1 MADGGP
7 GTHIATCHNDTSEGA
22 VHCFRDEHGNWLSY
36 TFSEKGPG
44 IANTSVMPIAA
55 AAAATANGK
64 LLSTLLRYGGVLH
77 IYMEFIVLSSACF
90 FRTQNCGLGNLS
102 RGSSHGSSAFTLSC

>member
-22 VHCFRDEHGNWLSY
+22 IHCFRDEHGNWLSY
-36 TFSEKGPG
+36 TFSEKGTG
-44 IANTSVMPIAA
+44 TANTGVMPIAA

-64 LLSTLLRYGGVLH
+64 LLSTLLRYGNL
-77 IYMEFIVLSSACF
+77 MLLSECF
-90 FRTQNCGLGNLS
+90 FRTQNIFVRILG
-102 RGSSHGSSAFTLSC
+102 

>member
-36 TFSEKGPG
+36 TFSEKGTG
-44 IANTSVMPIAA
+44 TANTGVMPIAA

-64 LLSTLLRYGGVLH
+64 LLGTLLRYGDLH
-77 IYMEFIVLSSACF
+77 IYTEFIMLLSAASLDHMELIG
-90 FRTQNCGLGNLS
+90 QNSGPVKFVEVS
-102 RGSSHGSSAFTLSC
+102 QQ